1 MKILLVQPKSSG
13 YMGQISKSG
22 KAGFA
27 RVTLTTIAALTP
39 PEDEVV
45 IRDARLSEP
54 DYDGQW
60 DLVGFTGM
68 TCEIPHV
75 YRMAAEFRKRGIT
88 VAIGGYHATALP
100 DEVAQQADIVVVG
113 EAEGLWQQIL
123 SEIRNGGAKQKIYKN
138 SEFVKMRD
146 MVIPHRDL
154 LDRNMYSVFTT
165 IQATRGCPFD
175 CDYCSVSRFFGR
187 NYRCRPV
194 EEVVAEIRSQP
205 DKRWMFLDDNLVA
218 KSDYAKE
225 LFRALIPLQITWGSQ
240 ASFTLTE
247 DPELMD
253 LYAEAGG
260 RYVFIGF
267 ESISA
272 ETLKSIRKGFNRPDK
287 YAAGIRQLH
296 KRGITIFG
304 SFIFG
309 LDGDDL
315 GTFKRTVDFV
325 NASKI
330 DAALY
335 NIFTPFPGT
344 KLYDQM
350 QRQGRIHNA
359 DWSDYD
365 VCHSVIHPEG
375 MTSEEL
381 QNGWYWATRETYKLS
396 NVLRRI
402 VRADPGWKQRLATN
416 YINLRKAYKY
426 CPPPLNPEKYT
437 HPSTTGLA

>member
-1 MKILLVQPKSSG
+1 
-13 YMGQISKSG
+13 
-22 KAGFA
+22 
-27 RVTLTTIAALTP
+27 
-39 PEDEVV
+39 
-45 IRDARLSEP
+45 
-54 DYDGQW
+54 
-60 DLVGFTGM
+60 
-68 TCEIPHV
+68 
-75 YRMAAEFRKRGIT
+75 
-88 VAIGGYHATALP
+88 
-100 DEVAQQADIVVVG
+100 
-113 EAEGLWQQIL
+113 
-123 SEIRNGGAKQKIYKN
+123 
-138 SEFVKMRD
+138 
-146 MVIPHRDL
+146 MVIPRRDL

-194 EEVVAEIRSQP
+194 DEVVAEIRSQP

-218 KSDYAKE
+218 KTDYAKE
-225 LFRALIPLQITWGSQ
+225 LFRTLIPLQITWGSQ

-253 LYAEAGG
+253 LYAAAGG

-267 ESISA
+267 ESISE

-304 SFIFG
+304 SFILG

-325 NASKI
+325 NAAKI

-335 NIFTPFPGT
+335 NILTPFPGT

-402 VRADPGWKQRLATN
+402 LRPDPGWKQRLATN
-416 YINLRKAYKY
+416 YIYRRKAYKY
-426 CPPPLNPEKYT
+426 CPPPLHPEKYT
-437 HPSTTGLA
+437 HPSTSPQE